1 MSVNHWDGDKRAQ
14 VVWHVS
20 WLVVQADKQIVFAV
34 AFVCGVTVFDVTAPF
49 GNCEI

>member
-1 MSVNHWDGDKRAQ
+1 LSANHWDGDKRAQ

-20 WLVVQADKQIVFAV
+20 WLVVQADKQIVFAI
-34 AFVCGVTVFDVTAPF
+34 AFVSGVFDVTAPL